1 LRLLRENFISFS
13 TKTSSSAFVKAH
25 SSKIYEK
32 VRDCVKRLQNLSLEG
47 AKQTLALF
55 KQEIDVLFY
64 DATTL
69 YFESFT
75 GDDLKQNGYSKDLKF
90 NQPQVLLCL
99 FVTVALS
106 RAKQ

>member
-1 LRLLRENFISFS
+1 M
-13 TKTSSSAFVKAH
+13 
-25 SSKIYEK
+25 
-32 VRDCVKRLQNLSLEG
+32 KRLQNLSLEG